1 MRSITSTS
9 NRYIRAVS
17 GFSSCIIVSSITT
30 HFLSNV
36 NGINV
41 NRSIIGKSRSYIQS
55 TAISSNSQV
64 CNKLRFTPL
73 KGK

>member
-1 MRSITSTS
+1 MRSITSTIY
-9 NRYIRAVS
+9 RHTRAVS
-17 GFSSCIIVSSITT
+17 SFSGCIIISSITT
-30 HFLSNV
+30 HFLGNV
-36 NGINV
+36 NSINV